1 MARLSRIV
9 IPNQP
14 LHIMQRGNN
23 RQDIF
28 ESEDDMFRI
37 KEDIEYSLSKSNCH
51 LHAYV
56 IMSNHLHL
64 LITPDD
70 KVQLSR
76 FMQSM
81 ANRYVRYYN
90 AKHQRTGT
98 IWEGRFKSCLVDSDN
113 YLFSLYKYIEMNPV
127 KANMVEYAA
136 DYLWS
141 SYHCN
146 ALGESDKLITEH
158 KLYTC
163 LGSNSEERY
172 TRYKELFSELSISQQ
187 QEEQITKA
195 TLAGEVYGSTGFHHK
210 ISQLIS
216 RVTQLS
222 KHGGDRKS
230 QEYKNQA
237 G

>member
-1 MARLSRIV
+1 MARLPRIV

-14 LHIMQRGNN
+14 LHIMHRGNN

-28 ESEDDMFRI
+28 ESEDDMLRI
-37 KEDIEYSLSKSNCH
+37 KEDIDHSLSKSSCH

-70 KVQLSR
+70 KVQLSK

-136 DYLWS
+136 DYPWS

-146 ALGESDKLITEH
+146 ALGKSDKLVTEH
-158 KLYTC
+158 KLYTR
-163 LGSNSEERY
+163 LGNNSEERY
-172 TRYKELFSELSISQQ
+172 TRYKKLFNELSISKQ
-187 QEEQITKA
+187 QEEQITNA
-195 TLAGEVYGSTGFHHK
+195 TLAGEVYGSAEFHHK
-210 ISQLIS
+210 ISLLIS
-216 RVTQLS
+216 RVTRLS
-222 KHGGDRKS
+222 EHGGDRKS
-230 QEYKNQA
+230 QDYKNQA